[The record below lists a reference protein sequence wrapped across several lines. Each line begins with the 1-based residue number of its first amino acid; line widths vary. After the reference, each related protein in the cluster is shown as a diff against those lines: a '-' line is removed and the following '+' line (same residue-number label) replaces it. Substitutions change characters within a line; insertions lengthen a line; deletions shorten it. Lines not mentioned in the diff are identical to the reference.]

1 MYCVEDCLMTVLF
14 RGLCLMNVCLEDGLM
29 NVLFRGWFDECIV

>member
-1 MYCVEDCLMTVLF
+1 MTVLF